1 MGVRLTRCVPQ
12 QLPER
17 SAVPF
22 GHNTCFNG
30 SERPRT
36 PGEGAVTVRESVF
49 ASGVREALFG
59 RNRSLVVDGY
69 CRSGRRRRGPGH
81 LKRGAMR
88 LQGGGSSSSTR
99 RIPGYNRGG
108 PTREGVAGTRA
119 AICLAMA
126 SLRRLCRAGFCC
138 RLAGSQSLSGV
149 PLFGSGLPLG
159 DRSGKA
165 GDAQHWQNKSQASN
179 GFGET
184 GRRIGNQVQFD
195 PSRPRL
201 VG

>member
-1 MGVRLTRCVPQ
+1 MCPAAITGE
-12 QLPER
+12 ER
-17 SAVPF
+17 
-22 GHNTCFNG
+22 
-30 SERPRT
+30 
-36 PGEGAVTVRESVF
+36 GAVRSQHVLQWQRK
-49 ASGVREALFG
+49 ASHA
-59 RNRSLVVDGY
+59 
-69 CRSGRRRRGPGH
+69 RRGCWSLSEKQCSRAGCGKRCSAAIGPWWFMVSPFRASAPWPGH
-81 LKRGAMR
+81 LKRGAVR

-184 GRRIGNQVQFD
+184 EPKIGNHVQFD
-195 PSRPRL
+195 PLRPRL